1 MAENETLQGLKLM
14 HCDEELQ
21 ENKGISY
28 SSELKMQN
36 KYDDP
41 SAVV

>member
-1 MAENETLQGLKLM
+1 M
-14 HCDEELQ
+14 HWYEELQ

-41 SAVV
+41 SAVVWKLD